1 MLSHC
6 CCCCCCCL
14 AFRPRRF
21 STQLGIMGERCI
33 LSASL
38 QLQLLT
44 AVEAQ
49 RLGTRRRAG
58 VFLTPSNPLQ
68 AVRPLAQSLS
78 TKVFN
83 SRDVTKLSQTGLSCF
98 FAPASEKSG
107 IVQNHFVFPKGLQSV
122 TDLKILLAYVRL
134 FAKP

>member
-1 MLSHC
+1 MLSH

-21 STQLGIMGERCI
+21 GTQLGIIGERCF

-38 QLQLLT
+38 LLQPLT
-44 AVEAQ
+44 AVEAR
-49 RLGTRRRAG
+49 RLGKRRGAE
-58 VFLTPSNPLQ
+58 VSLTPSNLLQ
-68 AVRPLAQSLS
+68 ALRPLAQSLS

-83 SRDVTKLSQTGLSCF
+83 SRDVTKLSQTGLSVF
-98 FAPASEKSG
+98 FPPAPEKAG
-107 IVQNHFVFPKGLQSV
+107 IAQNHFVFPKGLQSV